1 MPLLFKMQKV
11 LLIFSLTLMLTVM
24 PNKKSTDKN
33 DLCVLKVSWKLF
45 IPKLCSNLLVKFAIF
60 LKIAFLTVSIV
71 FSVINKSFRLN
82 NLKLEQLWMLKFQCL
97 FFVLKQSYICY
108 YVICMTVPLRWGYF
122 IFQNF
127 REMRKGT

>member
-1 MPLLFKMQKV
+1 MPLQFKMQKV

-82 NLKLEQLWMLKFQCL
+82 NLKLEQL
-97 FFVLKQSYICY
+97 
-108 YVICMTVPLRWGYF
+108 
-122 IFQNF
+122 
-127 REMRKGT
+127 